1 MGFIQALFGFV
12 HRSIHE
18 ISAALVFIV
27 SSGTFALLGM
37 LAVGAPLEDREV
49 MEGRRERPAL
59 LSRMFWAVFPLV
71 VYLFLILA
79 LVMVITPMKQPAGG

>member
-1 MGFIQALFGFV
+1 
-12 HRSIHE
+12 
-18 ISAALVFIV
+18 
-27 SSGTFALLGM
+27 
-37 LAVGAPLEDREV
+37 